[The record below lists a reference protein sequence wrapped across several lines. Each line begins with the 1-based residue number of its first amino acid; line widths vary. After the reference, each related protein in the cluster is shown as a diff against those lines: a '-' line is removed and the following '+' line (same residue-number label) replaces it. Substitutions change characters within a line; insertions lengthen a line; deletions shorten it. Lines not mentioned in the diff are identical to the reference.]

1 MKTFLV
7 EYTDPRLNISL
18 NEKIYAE
25 DKTEARDKFFEL
37 FEDIEIIDRITWVPA
52 IVYHE

>member
-7 EYTDPRLNISL
+7 EYTDPRLNVRLS
-18 NEKIYAE
+18 EKVYAE

-37 FEDIEIIDRITWVPA
+37 FEDIELIDRITWIPDT
-52 IVYHE
+52 VYHE

>member
-37 FEDIEIIDRITWVPA
+37 FEDIEIIDRITWVPG

>member
-7 EYTDPRLNISL
+7 EYTDPRLNIKL
-18 NEKIYAE
+18 NEKIQAE

-37 FEDIEIIDRITWVPA
+37 FEDIELIDRITWIPDT
-52 IVYHE
+52 VYHE